1 MKSIYFWVSSLALL
15 IPLTSDA
22 TFVLQN
28 GALREVESVATLSV
42 EEHYTLAVKAY
53 EEANYVEA
61 AKQFNILSLNFP
73 GSNLGKEGLF
83 FLGVSQ
89 YNNGDYEF
97 ANESFSNYL
106 KCQSQPKH
114 FEEAI
119 GYKFTIAEA
128 FRHGAKRHFFGTKQ
142 LPKWATGNTLAL
154 KIYDEVICSLPCHE
168 YAAQSLY
175 AKGYMLW
182 EGQEWREAID
192 TYQMLIRRFPKH
204 EYAPLAYLNI
214 NRVYLEQCL
223 CEFQNPDLLA
233 LAQINTRK
241 FARDF
246 PKDERISDA
255 EADIQA
261 IKEVYARGLYETG
274 QFYERTSSPSASV
287 IYYQCA
293 IDQFPDTHIAAL
305 CRKRL
310 SVLNPKSEAELN
322 SDPLCSS

>member
-1 MKSIYFWVSSLALL
+1 MKGIYVCLSSLLL
-15 IPLTSDA
+15 LVSMPGEA

-28 GALREVESVATLSV
+28 GTIREAESIATLSA
-42 EEHYTLAVKAY
+42 EEHYALAVKAY
-53 EEANYVEA
+53 EEANYLEA
-61 AKQFNILSLNFP
+61 AKQFSIISLNFP
-73 GSNLGKEGLF
+73 SSSLGKEGLF
-83 FLGVSQ
+83 FLGISQ

-128 FRHGAKRHFFGTKQ
+128 FRNGAKRHFFGTKQ
-142 LPKWATGNTLAL
+142 LPKWATGDTLAL

-168 YAAQSLY
+168 YACQSLY
-175 AKGYMLW
+175 AKAYMLW
-182 EGQEWREAID
+182 QSQEWRESVD

-246 PKDERISDA
+246 PKDERVSEA
-255 EADIQA
+255 ENDIRG

-274 QFYERTSSPSASV
+274 QFYERTSSPKASV

-293 IDQFPDTHIAAL
+293 IDQFPDTHIAEL

-310 SVLNPKSEAELN
+310 SVLNPTAEAP
-322 SDPLCSS
+322 SDPVCAS